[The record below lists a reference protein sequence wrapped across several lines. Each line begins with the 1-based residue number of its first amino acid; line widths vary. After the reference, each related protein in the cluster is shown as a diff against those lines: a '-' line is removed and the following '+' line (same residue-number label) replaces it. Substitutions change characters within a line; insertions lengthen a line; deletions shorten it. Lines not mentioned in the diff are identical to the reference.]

1 MISETPLAPVEGDGI
16 SDEALDR
23 VMMQVPRGAIVL
35 ASLAIGSLMLAY
47 FLMYFLV
54 FLPRGTVS

>member
-1 MISETPLAPVEGDGI
+1 MDDGI
-16 SDEALDR
+16 SQEALDR
-23 VMMQVPRGAIVL
+23 VMMQVPRGAVAL

-47 FLMYFLV
+47 FLIYFFV